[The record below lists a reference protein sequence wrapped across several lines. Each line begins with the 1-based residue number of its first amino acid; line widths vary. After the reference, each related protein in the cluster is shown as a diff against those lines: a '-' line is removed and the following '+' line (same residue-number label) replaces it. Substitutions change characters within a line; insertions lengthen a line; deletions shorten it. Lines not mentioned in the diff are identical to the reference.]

1 MLLIKC
7 PWCGERAQT
16 EFTYGGDATVKRPNP
31 ETCSQDEWLDHIYLR
46 DNPRGPHSEWW
57 HHNAGCRR
65 WLKVKRN
72 TWTHEMLDSGPPQA
86 DLGADIHE

>member
-16 EFTYGGDATVKRPNP
+16 EFTYGGDANIERPDP
-31 ETCSQDEWLDHIYLR
+31 DAVTKEQWLDHIYLR

-57 HHNAGCRR
+57 HHSAGCRR

-72 TWTHEMLDSGPPQA
+72 TWTHDVLDSGKPG
-86 DLGADIHE
+86 DELGADVHE